1 MLRLPP
7 RSRQLKQVLESVL
20 CRLARKMRFV
30 QLVES
35 SSVKQANRMSEIDRK
50 TKAILEI
57 KKEVHRL
64 FIMLQY
70 QQRKIDAIVM

>member
-1 MLRLPP
+1 
-7 RSRQLKQVLESVL
+7 
-20 CRLARKMRFV
+20 MRFV
-30 QLVES
+30 LLVES

-70 QQRKIDAIVM
+70 QQRKIDAIVVVYDAVLL